1 MAVALSSSLR
11 DTMNAVIA
19 TLAGTSALLKIYNG
33 TRPATGGTVTTLL
46 ATLTCNAAGFG
57 TSSAGVLTASAVSS
71 GTAAATSTA
80 TWARLTSSGG
90 TFVADF
96 DVGTSGTDIII
107 NTASIVSG
115 ATVSC
120 SSFTYTAGNA

>member
-11 DTMNAVIA
+11 DTMNAAIA